1 MGLSSEIKGL
11 ILDMDGVLW
20 RGNQPVGDLATI
32 FTTIQKRGFN
42 CVLATN
48 NATRTVEQ
56 YQNKLKSFGVVLE
69 EWQIITSAI
78 ATADYLSRHFSHGSN
93 VFVVGEEPLIDTLS
107 KYGLIH
113 RPEGD
118 AAKAVVVALDR
129 TLTYEKLRR
138 ATLLIRSGA
147 VFIATNPDPSFPEP
161 EGLTP
166 GAGSIVALV
175 EKATDKQ
182 PTVIGKP
189 APGMYKLALERL
201 NSTPEET
208 LVVGDRLETDIAGA
222 QQLNCRSAVVLSGVT
237 PLSGV
242 KAWEPAPDF
251 VAHDLQQLLEMLK
264 ND

>member
-1 MGLSSEIKGL
+1 MGLSSGIKGL

-20 RGNQPVGDLATI
+20 RGNQPIGDLAAI
-32 FTTIQKRGFN
+32 FTTIHQRGLN

-56 YQNKLKSFGVVLE
+56 YHNKLKNLGVVLD
-69 EWQIITSAI
+69 EWQIITSAV
-78 ATADYLSRHFSHGSN
+78 ATADYLGRQYPHGSS
-93 VFVVGEEPLIDTLS
+93 VFVVGEEALIDTLS

-118 AAKAVVVALDR
+118 KAEAVVVALDR

-147 VFIATNPDPSFPEP
+147 AFIATNPDPSFPEP

-175 EKATDKQ
+175 EKATDIQ

-201 NSTPEET
+201 NAIPEET

-237 PLSGV
+237 PMSRV
-242 KAWEPAPDF
+242 KAWDPTPDF
-251 VAHDLQQLLEMLK
+251 VAHDLQQLLELL
-264 ND
+264 